1 MQGVVAQLPG
11 LVAQSCNPAT
21 REARTWDGLRLHS
34 HTLTSPLE
42 GGSTSTLFASM
53 GG

>member
-1 MQGVVAQLPG
+1 MLGVVAQLPG

-21 REARTWDGLRLHS
+21 REARTWDGLRLH
-34 HTLTSPLE
+34 TLTSPLE